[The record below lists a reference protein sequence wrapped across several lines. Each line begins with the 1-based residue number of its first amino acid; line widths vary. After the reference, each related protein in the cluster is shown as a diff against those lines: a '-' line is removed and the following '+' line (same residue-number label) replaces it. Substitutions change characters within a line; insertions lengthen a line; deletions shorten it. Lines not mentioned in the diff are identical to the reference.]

1 MDYESAINY
10 VRDDRLE
17 IVESLTDLHHNLLGT
32 LIQLV
37 DSGTPPTLQELSR
50 VIVNYISFRDNTM
63 SMLASLDAREEEL
76 LYASQQQFN

>member
-1 MDYESAINY
+1 MDYESAINS

-17 IVESLTDLHHNLLGT
+17 IVESLTDLRHNLLGT